1 MGHVPSDAKAIFLE
15 AIEKESSEAL
25 AAYLNAVCHKD
36 SNLRIRVEKLLQAH
50 GMAGKFLGGS
60 ISNTDTLDRPY
71 AETIGTWIG
80 PYKLI

>member
-1 MGHVPSDAKAIFLE
+1 MSHVPPDAKVIFLE

-25 AAYLNAVCHKD
+25 AAYLDAACEED

-60 ISNTDTLDRPY
+60 YRIPTHLTVPMLKPLAPGLARTS
-71 AETIGTWIG
+71 
-80 PYKLI
+80 